1 MSFIKNLFSS
11 PSPPAAPNP
20 AALAAAQGAANA
32 ETARLQGRMNRMD
45 TYTPFGSVTYS
56 DLGDDRYSITQTLSP
71 EQQGLYDQNVAI
83 GKGMLGLAQGAI
95 GNFPTD
101 AFTLEGA
108 PAYQTGID
116 YSGLEAIPGAGDFGA
131 ASQAASDAAF
141 NRVMNR
147 LNPQFDQ
154 QREALQTQLANQ
166 GIALGSEAYTT
177 AMDDF
182 GRRRSDAGIAAG
194 YDAIAAGEAMRQGL
208 FANALQTRGQQLG
221 ERTFDM
227 NAINQARQN
236 YLNEQVMSRNQ
247 QINELAALL
256 QGQGAIQSPTMMTG
270 PQTGVAPTDVTGAY
284 SLAAGIDAN
293 NYNQQMGMQQAGIGA
308 LADLGGAA
316 IAQYSDRRL
325 KKNIQKI
332 ANWKGFDVYCY
343 NYIWGGETQIG
354 VMAQDVL
361 ERIPEAVVQVGD
373 WLAVDYGK
381 LWRAA

>member
-20 AALAAAQGAANA
+20 QALAAAQAAANA
-32 ETARLQGRMNRMD
+32 DTARLQGRLNRMD

-71 EQQGLYDQNVAI
+71 DQQALYDQSVGI

-101 AFTLEGA
+101 AFSLEGA

-141 NRVMNR
+141 NRVMDR

-154 QREALQTQLANQ
+154 QQEALQTQLANQ

-182 GRRRSDAGIAAG
+182 ARRRSDAGIAAG

-236 YLNEQVMSRNQ
+236 YLNEQVMARNQ

-308 LADLGGAA
+308 LADLGAA
-316 IAQYSDRRL
+316 GIRQYSDRRL

-332 ANWKGFDVYCY
+332 AHWKGFDVYRY
-343 NYIWGGETQIG
+343 NYIWGGKAQIG

>member
-1 MSFIKNLFSS
+1 MTFVTTNSS
-11 PSPPAAPNP
+11 
-20 AALAAAQGAANA
+20 
-32 ETARLQGRMNRMD
+32 EM
-45 TYTPFGSVTYS
+45 VK
-56 DLGDDRYSITQTLSP
+56 
-71 EQQGLYDQNVAI
+71 YDQNVAI

-108 PAYQTGID
+108 PAYQTGISYD
-116 YSGLEAIPGAGDFGA
+116 GLEAIPGAGDFGA

-154 QREALQTQLANQ
+154 QQEALQTQLANQ
-166 GIALGSEAYTT
+166 GIALGSDAYTT

-182 GRRRSDAGIAAG
+182 ARRRSDAGIAAG
-194 YDAIAAGEAMRQGL
+194 YDSIAAGEAMRQGL

-270 PQTGVAPTDVTGAY
+270 PQTGVTPTDVTGAY

-293 NYNQQMGMQQAGIGA
+293 NYNQQMGTQQAAIGA
-308 LADLGGAA
+308 LANLGGSA
-316 IAQYSDRRL
+316 ITAYSDRRL

-332 ANWKGFDVYCY
+332 AHWKGFDVYRY
-343 NYIWGGETQIG
+343 NYIWGGKAQIG

-361 ERIPEAVVQVGD
+361 ERMPEAVVQVGD

>member
-20 AALAAAQGAANA
+20 AALAASQASANA
-32 ETARLQGRMNRMD
+32 DTARLQGRMNRMD

-71 EQQGLYDQNVAI
+71 EQQGLYDQSVNI
-83 GKGMLGLAQGAI
+83 GQGMLGLAQGAI
-95 GNFPTD
+95 GNFPTE
-101 AFTLEGA
+101 AFSLEGA

-116 YSGLEAIPGAGDFGA
+116 YSGLQAIPGAGDFESA
-131 ASQAASDAAF
+131 RQAASDAAF
-141 NRVMNR
+141 SRVMDR

-154 QREALQTQLANQ
+154 QQEALQTQLANQ
-166 GIALGSEAYTT
+166 GIMLGSEAYTK

-194 YDAIAAGEAMRQGL
+194 YDAISAGEAMRQGL

-236 YLNEQVMSRNQ
+236 YLNEQLMSRNQ

-284 SLAAGIDAN
+284 TLAAGIDAN
-293 NYNQQMGMQQAGIGA
+293 NYNQQMGLQQAAIGA
-308 LADLGGAA
+308 MSDLGAA
-316 IAQYSDRRL
+316 GIAASDRRL

-332 ANWKGFDVYCY
+332 ANWKGFDVYRY

-361 ERIPEAVVQVGD
+361 EIMPEAVVQVGD

-381 LWRAA
+381 LWRSA